1 LEEINEVQEESF
13 LDEFI
18 EEAKEHIGNIEV
30 KILEMERDMNNKE
43 IINSVFRSMH
53 TLKGLAGFVAQIDIE
68 IVAHKSENILSGIR
82 KNEFPASKKVIDLI
96 LATIDYIRTI
106 CNDIKVVKNSEFQK
120 NLQKHIENLDNFKS
134 INPKIGEILK
144 EKVGLSEN
152 DIENLI
158 EKQKEEYP
166 NRKLGE
172 VAVIENMA
180 TAKEVIEG
188 LRTQE
193 DKEEI
198 HGYGYGSYVKI
209 PAVKLEEIADM
220 LGEIMT
226 LHLQITKEMEES
238 GKQNSKHG
246 RMEKIIK
253 EIQTNFMEM
262 RMVSLKPLFNKLS
275 RIARDTAKELNI
287 DINIEILGE
296 DEETDRN
303 IAEKLFEPMLHL
315 VKNSLYHGLYQ
326 EDKNERNKNGKR
338 ERGTLKIEAVSNR
351 GIVYLT
357 VEDDGKGIDIE
368 NIYRKALKEKLADS
382 SKKYSEQDIIEF
394 IFKPGFTTCESAN
407 KISGRGFGLDIVK
420 TEIQKIGGKIETVSK
435 IGSGTK
441 FIIKVPIN
449 MAVING
455 TVIIVAD
462 EKYILPTS
470 YIKEIIKND
479 ENINFSKMGQE
490 SMVKIREKM
499 FNVIDKKMIFGT
511 KLKESK
517 DNIVVILEY
526 DGKQLAL
533 KIDNVIERREVV
545 VKQIGDSLADV
556 KDILGG
562 TILGDGK
569 VALILDVE
577 SFFKEKLN

>member
-1 LEEINEVQEESF
+1 MNDSVEESF

-18 EEAKEHIGNIEV
+18 EKAKEHLENIEI
-30 KILEMERDMNNKE
+30 KILELERDMNNKE
-43 IINSVFRSMH
+43 IINSIFRSMH
-53 TLKGLAGFVAQIDIE
+53 TLKGLAGFVAQEEIE

-82 KNEFPASKKVIDLI
+82 KNEFPSSKRIIDLI
-96 LATIDYIRTI
+96 LASIDYIRSI
-106 CNDIKVVKNSEFQK
+106 CNDIKIVKSDTFKKEFNS
-120 NLQKHIENLDNFKS
+120 HIELLDSFKS
-134 INPKIGEILK
+134 VNPKIGEILK
-144 EKVGLSEN
+144 EKVGLSDN

-158 EKQKEEYP
+158 EKQKEDYP
-166 NRKLGE
+166 DKKLGE
-172 VAVIENMA
+172 VAVLENMA
-180 TAKEVIEG
+180 TAKEVIDG
-188 LRTQE
+188 LRVQE
-193 DKEEI
+193 DKEEVQE
-198 HGYGYGSYVKI
+198 HGHGYGSYVKI

-220 LGEIMT
+220 LGEVMT

-275 RIARDTAKELNI
+275 RIARDTAKELNV
-287 DINIEILGE
+287 DINIEISGE

-326 EDKNERNKNGKR
+326 EEKSQRSKNGKR

-368 NIYRKALKEKLADS
+368 SIYRKALKEKIADS
-382 SKKYSEQDIIEF
+382 SEKYSEQEIMEF

-420 TEIQKIGGKIETVSK
+420 TEIQKIGGKIETESK

-455 TVIIVAD
+455 TVITVAD
-462 EKYILPTS
+462 EKYILPTA

-490 SMVKIREKM
+490 SMVKIRGMM

-577 SFFKEKLN
+577 RFFKEKLN